1 MKVEIAN
8 HEIAM
13 ENKEVLYRC
22 LERCR
27 YYQAESVSIFPVPRR
42 ESGFMEWI
50 MLVNHSENRTMTVG
64 AVQRDEAAEVEFCT

>member
-1 MKVEIAN
+1 VKVEIAN

-13 ENKEVLYRC
+13 ENKEVLFRC

-27 YYQAESVSIFPVPRR
+27 YYQAEKVEIFPVPRR

-50 MLVNHSENRTMTVG
+50 MLVHHNENRTMTVG
-64 AVQRDEAAEVEFCT
+64 AVQRSEAEEVEFHT